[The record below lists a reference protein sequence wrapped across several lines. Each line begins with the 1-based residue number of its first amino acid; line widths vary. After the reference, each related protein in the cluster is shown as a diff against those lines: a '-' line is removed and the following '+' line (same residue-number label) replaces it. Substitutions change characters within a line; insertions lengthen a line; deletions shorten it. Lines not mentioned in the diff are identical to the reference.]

1 MILSLQADVKSLLEI
16 VYTGSIEA
24 TMAEMRRML
33 ILAHSL
39 YISVP
44 VSDQLMKMLGLTLP
58 PLPKLPWLKPKPP
71 PPAEPVIPAF
81 SPSMLLLLPL
91 LLGMLFFKLL
101 LLDLLLLTLLFLLH
115 PDTLFQ
121 WQASAPWARQ
131 G

>member
-1 MILSLQADVKSLLEI
+1 MSLQADVKSLLEI

-71 PPAEPVIPAF
+71 PQAEPVLPAF
-81 SPSMLLLLPL
+81 SPSMLIRRLMI
-91 LLGMLFFKLL
+91 MLMLL
-101 LLDLLLLTLLFLLH
+101 LLFLQLLFISSLFLLH
-115 PDTLFQ
+115 PDPLFQ
-121 WQASAPWARQ
+121 WQV
-131 G
+131 